1 MTLNK
6 DLYIPILAG
15 GAIFLLLACIPLIV
29 DGYGLSLSI
38 GLANYIILATAWS
51 MFSGPTKY
59 ISLATVA
66 FYGVGVYT
74 VAVLGEHLPWILVI
88 AVGIVNSLILALI
101 VGLSTLR
108 LAGIYFVIF
117 TFGLTE
123 FIRQI
128 VIWYEVNV
136 TKTLGRYVFLDI
148 TQEQI
153 FWQLLA
159 LMAVLFTTGFIISR
173 SRLGFSLRI
182 IGGDETVAKHV
193 GIDTTRVK
201 LGLFILS
208 TTFMTIAGI
217 IMAPRWTYIDPSIAF
232 NPQISFQVLVMS
244 LLGGVKR
251 LWGPLVG
258 AIPLFMLFEYLN
270 ANFPDHFLLLL
281 GIIFMMIVYLI
292 PDGIS
297 GLIEKHY
304 NPVKVKLLNLWKR
317 APGKA
322 TQ

>member
-1 MTLNK
+1 MKTDRNFYLM
-6 DLYIPILAG
+6 LSGG
-15 GAIFLLLACIPLIV
+15 GAIFLLLATIPLIV

-38 GLANYIILATAWS
+38 GLANYIILATAWAL
-51 MFSGPTKY
+51 FSGPTRY
-59 ISLATVA
+59 VSLATVA

-74 VAVLGEHLPWILVI
+74 VAVLGELLPWIFVMMI
-88 AVGIVNSLILALI
+88 GVVNGIVLALI

-128 VIWYEVNV
+128 VIWYEVNISGS
-136 TKTLGRYVFLDI
+136 LGRYVFLDI

-153 FWQLLA
+153 YWQLLA
-159 LMAVLFTTGFIISR
+159 LMAVLFATCFLITR
-173 SRLGFSLRI
+173 SRLGFALRI

-193 GIDTTRVK
+193 GIDTTKAK

-208 TTFMTIAGI
+208 TVFMTIAGI

-232 NPQISFQVLVMS
+232 NPQISFQVLVMA

-251 LWGPLVG
+251 FWGPLLGV
-258 AIPLFMLFEYLN
+258 IPLFMLFEYLN
-270 ANFPDHFLLLL
+270 ANFPNHFLLLL
-281 GIIFMMIVYLI
+281 GVIFMMIVYVL
-292 PDGIS
+292 PNGVS
-297 GLIEKHY
+297 GLIEKISI
-304 NPVKVKLLNLWKR
+304 PEKAKFWKKQTGGVT
-317 APGKA
+317 P
-322 TQ
+322 

>member
-1 MTLNK
+1 MKTNISFYTPL
-6 DLYIPILAG
+6 LAG
-15 GAIFLLLACIPLIV
+15 GVVFLLLACIPFVV

-74 VAVLGEHLPWILVI
+74 VAVLGEHLPFVLVLI
-88 AVGIVNSLILALI
+88 IGVINGLILALI

-123 FIRQI
+123 FIRQL

-136 TKTLGRYVFLDI
+136 TKSLGRYVFLDV

-153 FWQLLA
+153 YWQLLA
-159 LMAVLFTTGFIISR
+159 LMAVLFATGFIISR

-193 GIDTTRVK
+193 GIDTTKAK

-208 TTFMTIAGI
+208 TAFMTVAGI

-232 NPQISFQVLVMS
+232 NPQISFQVLIMA
-244 LLGGVKR
+244 LLGGVRR

-270 ANFPDHFLLLL
+270 ANFPDHFLMLL
-281 GIIFMMIVYLI
+281 GIIFMMVVYVI
-292 PDGIS
+292 PNGIS
-297 GLIEKHY
+297 GLIETINIPENWKF
-304 NPVKVKLLNLWKR
+304 WKR
-317 APGKA
+317 LSGKA
-322 TQ
+322 AQ